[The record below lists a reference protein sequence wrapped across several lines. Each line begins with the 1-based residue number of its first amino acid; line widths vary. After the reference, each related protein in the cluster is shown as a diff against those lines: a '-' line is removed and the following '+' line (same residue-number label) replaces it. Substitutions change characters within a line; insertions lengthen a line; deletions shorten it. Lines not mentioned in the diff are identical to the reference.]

1 MLKQLIDR
9 DPIDYLK
16 LLLIALF
23 VLAVAVVSI
32 AVAEFLLPP
41 GIMAEGIALIAL
53 VAAAPAVL
61 VGGLAFL
68 LMILARMRTIFRNE
82 NDD

>member
-1 MLKQLIDR
+1 MLKSLIDR
-9 DPIDYLK
+9 DPVDYLK

-23 VLAVAVVSI
+23 ILAVSVVLI
-32 AVAEFLLPP
+32 AIAEFLLPP
-41 GIMAEGIALIAL
+41 GILAEGIALVAL
-53 VAAAPAVL
+53 LAAAPAVL
-61 VGGLAFL
+61 TGAVAFV